1 MVVLDD
7 ARQAQA
13 VGLRYV
19 HDDRPGIARRWR
31 GKTAVYQTADG
42 KQLRDPAVLERI
54 HHLVIPPAWNQV
66 WICPRADGHIQV
78 TARDARGRKQYRY
91 HVKWRETRD
100 EAKFHRTVA
109 FGKALPKI
117 RAAVARDLRRPHLDR
132 RKILAAM
139 VRLLETTLIRVGNE
153 EYAKNNHSFGLSTLR
168 RRHAEV
174 KGGTIHFHFVGK
186 SGKEHRIDLHD
197 VRLGRIVRRLQE
209 LPGQELFHCP
219 DGQGQMHKIGSD
231 EVNTYLQEIGGEG
244 FSAKDFR
251 TWAGTVLA
259 ALALREFERFDS
271 TAQAKRNV
279 VAAIERVAKRLG
291 NTPAICRRCYIHPAV
306 LDGYLDGRTIR
317 GLQERA
323 AQELNSGM
331 RGLSAEE
338 GAVLAFLSE
347 RLRRGGTRSPSA
359 L

>member
-1 MVVLDD
+1 MAVVDD
-7 ARQAQA
+7 ARHAQA

-19 HDDRPGIARRWR
+19 HDDRAGITRQWR
-31 GKTAVYQTADG
+31 GKTAVYRAADG
-42 KQLRDPAVLERI
+42 KTLRDAASLERI
-54 HHLVIPPAWNQV
+54 HHLVIPPAWTQV
-66 WICPRADGHIQV
+66 WICPRSDGHIQV

-91 HVKWRETRD
+91 HAKWRETRD
-100 EAKFHRTVA
+100 EAKFHRTIA

-117 RAAVARDLRRPHLDR
+117 RAAVTRDLRRPALDR

-139 VRLLETTLIRVGNE
+139 VRLLQTTLIRVGNE

-174 KGGTIHFHFVGK
+174 EGGTIHFHFVGK

-197 VRLGRIVRRLQE
+197 VRLGRILRQLQD

-219 DGQGQMHKIGSD
+219 DERGEMHKIGSD
-231 EVNTYLQEIGGEG
+231 EVNAYLQEIAGEE

-259 ALALREFERFDS
+259 AIALREFERFDS
-271 TAQAKRNV
+271 TTQAKRNV

-317 GLQERA
+317 GLRERA
-323 AQELNSGM
+323 AQELKSGM

-347 RLRRGGTRSPSA
+347 GLRRSGRPPA
-359 L
+359 RR